1 MSYRIVYGEE
11 PARWKPNRLRPGR
24 VAAYTAVC
32 LILFCSLTIKLWPAG
47 AEVLQEVFLPG
58 DAKVTRQA
66 LEHMADNLKA
76 GEAIGDAVA
85 VFCREIVDG
94 AQGSD

>member
-11 PARWKPNRLRPGR
+11 PVRWQRKSMRVGR
-24 VAAYTAVC
+24 IAAYTTVC
-32 LILFCSLTIKLWPAG
+32 LILFASLTWKFWPAG

-58 DAKVTRQA
+58 DADVTRQA
-66 LEHMADNLKA
+66 LSNMAENLRA

-94 AQGSD
+94 AQISD